1 MTFYDIF
8 NGDADGL
15 CALQQLRLAQPQ
27 SSVLITGVKRD
38 IALVQQVRAASGDSL
53 TVLDISMHENRAA
66 VLAQLDAG
74 AQCIYFDHHFA
85 GDIPLHPQL
94 ETHIHY
100 APGTCT
106 SLIVDGYLCGAFRAW
121 AVVGA
126 YGDNLALQAGRLAV
140 NLKLPA
146 EALDN
151 LRVLGECLNY
161 NAYGDSLEDLHFNPA
176 ELFARL
182 HRFADPQ
189 DFIRHDSVFDTL
201 RTHYESDFARIS
213 DSRVLLDTAS
223 HYAIVLP
230 DTAWARRVNGPW
242 ANRLVA
248 QFPQRAHAVLVTRG
262 NTYRVSI
269 RAPAAHPV
277 GADQLCAQ
285 FPSGGGRPA
294 AAGINALPTDRLAAL
309 CAAFESAF
317 ASQP

>member
-1 MTFYDIF
+1 MAFYDIF

-15 CALQQLRLAQPQ
+15 CALQQLRLVQPR

-38 IALVQQVRAASGDSL
+38 IALVQQVHAASGDSL
-53 TVLDISMHENRAA
+53 TVLDVSLHENRAA
-66 VLAQLDAG
+66 VVAQLYAG
-74 AQCIYFDHHFA
+74 ANCSYFDHHFA
-85 GDIPLHPQL
+85 GDIPTHPKL

-106 SLIVDGYLCGAFRAW
+106 SLIVNGYLSGAFPAW
-121 AVVGA
+121 ALVGA
-126 YGDNLALQAGRLAV
+126 YGDNLTLQADRLAA

-146 EALDN
+146 ETLDN

-161 NAYGDSLEDLHFNPA
+161 NAYGDSLEDLHFHPA
-176 ELFARL
+176 QLFRRL
-182 HRFADPQ
+182 LPYANPQ
-189 DFIRHDSVFDTL
+189 DFISRESILDTL
-201 RTHYESDFARIS
+201 RGHYESDFAKLS

-230 DTAWARRVNGPW
+230 DTPWARRVNGPC

-262 NTYRVSI
+262 DSYRVSI
-269 RAPAAHPV
+269 RAPASHPI
-277 GADQLCAQ
+277 GADLLCAQ

-294 AAGINALPTDRLAAL
+294 AAGINALPTNQLAIFR
-309 CAAFESAF
+309 AAFEAAF
-317 ASQP
+317 QP